1 MTSRAVPGAA
11 GGIDERGTPN
21 PPASDATSRHRIR
34 PMQLVWGSI
43 IVFEI
48 GFIAFVFLASLS
60 NEKFSIDYTWHMQA
74 AQRFLDTGSPYWPYQ
89 LAGPYTI
96 WQAPILYPPVAV
108 ILFVPVLWLPPF
120 LWWVLPVALLVFCV
134 TRHRP
139 PMWAWAVTLAC
150 FCWLP
155 SLGVYVFGNPGM
167 WIVAF
172 VAAGTVWAWPFVLV
186 LLKPTFAPIALLGA
200 NRRSWWIALLVLV
213 LVSLPFG
220 HLWADWVVALRNSDV
235 TIAYNFPTIPLMVA
249 PLIPWLADPRHPIHD
264 RIRRLRAGRSVVE
277 A

>member
-1 MTSRAVPGAA
+1 VGLTVGSAS
-11 GGIDERGTPN
+11 
-21 PPASDATSRHRIR
+21 PASPADVRGRRFRAT
-34 PMQLVWGSI
+34 PAQLVWGAVI
-43 IVFEI
+43 LFEI

-74 AQRFLDTGSPYWPYQ
+74 SRRFLDTGSPYWPYQ

-96 WQAPILYPPVAV
+96 WQVPILYPPVAF
-108 ILFVPVLWLPPF
+108 ILFVPFLWLPPF

-139 PMWAWAVTLAC
+139 PLWAWAATLAC

-172 VAAGTVWAWPFVLV
+172 VAAGTVWAWPFALV

-200 NRRSWWIALLVLV
+200 NRRSWWVALAVLV
-213 LVSLPFG
+213 VVSLPFG
-220 HLWADWVVALRNSDV
+220 RLWIDWVVAVRNATDV
-235 TIAYNFPTIPLMVA
+235 SLAYNVPTIPLMIA
-249 PLIPWLADPRHPIHD
+249 PLIPWLADPRHPIHA
-264 RIRRLRAGRSVVE
+264 RVRRWRARRSASE